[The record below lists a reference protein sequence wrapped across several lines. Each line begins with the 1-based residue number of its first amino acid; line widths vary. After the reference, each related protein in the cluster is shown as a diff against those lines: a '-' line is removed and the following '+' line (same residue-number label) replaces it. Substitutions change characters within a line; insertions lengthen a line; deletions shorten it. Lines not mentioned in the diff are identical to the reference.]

1 MPDVKTAQ
9 FKRLARAAVADA
21 QLQAGHEKLTHFR
34 TGREAMVAETGPERW
49 AAMQDQAR
57 AIKWH
62 TLEHLDTYLDQ
73 LATNVEKAGGH
84 VFFAK
89 DAREANGYIVGLAR
103 ARGVKTVV
111 KGKSMVAEETGIA
124 EELEKAGIKRT
135 ETDLGEYI
143 VQLAHEPPYHIIA
156 PAVHK
161 SKEQVLEL
169 FAREGLD
176 TAGATDIPG
185 IAGVARKALREAF
198 LQADMGMTGANFGV
212 AETGTIAI
220 VTNEGNGRMCSTLPR
235 IHVATMGME
244 RVIPRFQ
251 DLDVFLKLLTRSATG
266 QRITSYVSMFNGPRR
281 SDEEDG
287 PEEFHLVI
295 LDNGRSRLLANQELR
310 EAMLCIRCGAC
321 LNACPV
327 YNKVGGHSY
336 GWVYP
341 GPIGAVVTPVMV
353 GIPKAKDL
361 PFASTLCGACREV
374 CPLKINLPRML
385 LALRAESVQGAQQ
398 NRSGSLAEG
407 AMMKGWYGMV
417 RFGWAFSIG
426 GKLGTL
432 LQKPLV
438 RGGRIRW
445 LPPPLGAWLR
455 ARDFPAITAKP
466 FRARWKKLSQELPYG
481 R

>member
-1 MPDVKTAQ
+1 MPDVNTAQ
-9 FKRLARAAVADA
+9 FKRAARAAVMDT
-21 QLQAGHEKLTHFR
+21 QLQAGHEKLAHFR

-49 AAMQDQAR
+49 AEMQAQAR

-73 LATNVEKAGGH
+73 LAENVEKAGGR
-84 VFFAK
+84 VCFAK
-89 DAREANGYIVGLAR
+89 DAKEANEYIVGLAR
-103 ARGVKTVV
+103 ARGVRTVV

-124 EELEKAGIKRT
+124 EELEKVGIKRT

-176 TAGATDIPG
+176 TSGATDIPG

-198 LQADMGMTGANFGV
+198 LRADMGMTGANFGV

-235 IHVATMGME
+235 IHVVTMGME

-251 DLDVFLKLLTRSATG
+251 DLDIFLKLLTRSATG
-266 QRITSYVSMFNGPRR
+266 QRITSYVSLFNGPRR
-281 SDEEDG
+281 TDEEDG

-295 LDNGRSRLLANQELR
+295 LDNGRSKLLANPELR

-336 GWVYP
+336 GWAYP

-385 LALRAESVQGAQQ
+385 LALRAESVQGMPQ
-398 NRSGSLAEG
+398 NRASSVTEN
-407 AMMKGWYGMV
+407 AMITAWYASV
-417 RFGWAFSIG
+417 RWSWAFAVATAAASWVTRPFTRE
-426 GKLGTL
+426 GKL
-432 LQKPLV
+432 
-438 RGGRIRW
+438 RW
-445 LPPPLGAWLR
+445 LPRPLNAWLR
-455 ARDFPAITAKP
+455 ARDFPALTRRP
-466 FRARWKKLSQELPYG
+466 FRARWKGLQH
-481 R
+481 